1 MLFEGTF
8 EKSSKYLEAK
18 DIIELALRYSPLS
31 SDEIIQLCLGFNDS
45 WSKNAEKYAGIFPL
59 YLYKLFVFYE
69 QFELFE
75 KAYQQECKYFF

>member
-45 WSKNAEKYAGIFPL
+45 
-59 YLYKLFVFYE
+59 
-69 QFELFE
+69 
-75 KAYQQECKYFF
+75 